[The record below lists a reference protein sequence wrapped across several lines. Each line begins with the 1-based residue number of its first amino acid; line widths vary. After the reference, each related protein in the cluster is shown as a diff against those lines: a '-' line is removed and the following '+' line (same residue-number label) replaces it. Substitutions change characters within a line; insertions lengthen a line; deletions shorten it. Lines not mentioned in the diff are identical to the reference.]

1 MANKNFRLKVFE
13 KAALARNFEEE
24 VIKYVNEKRIQ
35 IRFMFLLDKNLSHQL
50 FQLSVI

>member
-24 VIKYVNEKRIQ
+24 VINMLMKKKYKFL
-35 IRFMFLLDKNLSHQL
+35 FMFLLGKSLSHQL